1 MTYNPGE
8 ILLNEYRIEKKIGE
22 GAFGEVYLVTN
33 LSLKVQRAVKVLRQD
48 APGLGSQEFEGSRA
62 RFQLEAQ
69 LGAQL
74 NNPTA
79 NPHLLQV
86 HSFKTLDGLLLL
98 EMEYAPGGNLEH
110 RLAKLRAQ
118 KESMPIAEALQTAVE
133 VALGLAALHASNI
146 VHRDLKPSN
155 ILFDEHGHARV
166 ADLGLAQTLG
176 DYSQRSQLSDSL
188 APQHPGTPLYMS
200 PEQANTRRGLQSASD
215 IYALG
220 VVLFEM
226 LTGKNYNLL
235 KPGTRAASLRKDIP
249 ADLDKLLFQMLSDIP
264 KERPWDG
271 AEAARLLQAVL
282 DKKKKSFPWWLLI
295 TGLILAGCC
304 GSIAVYMLWPK
315 PGGAAPVPAPILPT
329 ISVSL
334 PTSQAISPTNIPV
347 VPTLGQVSAPATAAP
362 AATSTPAATATSG
375 PGIGSTFVR
384 KQDGMSMVFVP
395 AGKFTMGS
403 GSNDPREQPLHTV
416 NLSAFWIDQ
425 TDVTNAMF
433 KTFTQALNYKTQAE
447 VDGQAD
453 VFNTSAGFVST
464 TGADWQHPLGP
475 GSSLTGLDDHPVVQV
490 SWQDASSY
498 CAWAG
503 ASLPS
508 EAQWE
513 KAARGPQAK
522 IYPWGNQFNSNN
534 ANYGQKTGATSS
546 VTQYQSGASP
556 YGAYDMA
563 GNVWQWVADWYSENY
578 YQASPANDP
587 TGPGAGTYRGVRGGS
602 WYNAGPDVRTT
613 IRGTGVPSSSYSLIG
628 FRCVRSG
635 Q

>member
-1 MTYNPGE
+1 MTYNPGD
-8 ILLNEYRIEKKIGE
+8 ILLNEYRIEQKIGE

-33 LSLKVQRAVKVLRQD
+33 LALKVQRAVKVLRQD
-48 APGLGSQEFEGSRA
+48 TPGLGSKEFESNRA

-69 LGAQL
+69 LGARL

-86 HSFKTLDGLLLL
+86 HSFKALDGLLLL
-98 EMEYAPGGNLEH
+98 EMEYAPGGNLQG
-110 RLAKLRAQ
+110 RLAKLPAQ
-118 KESMPIAEALQTAVE
+118 KESLPIPEALRIGVE
-133 VALGLAALHASNI
+133 IALGLAALHAGNI

-166 ADLGLAQTLG
+166 ADLGLAQTLD
-176 DYSQRSQLSDSL
+176 DYSLRSQLSDSL
-188 APQHPGTPLYMS
+188 AVQHPGTPLYMS

-220 VVLFEM
+220 LILFEM

-235 KPGTRAASLRKDIP
+235 KPGTHAASLRKDIP
-249 ADLDKLLFQMLSDIP
+249 AHLDKLLFQMLSEIP
-264 KERPWDG
+264 RERPWDG

-282 DKKKKSFPWWLLI
+282 EKKQKSFPWWLLI
-295 TGLILAGCC
+295 VALVLAGCC
-304 GSIAVYMLWPK
+304 GSIALYMLWPK
-315 PGGAAPVPAPILPT
+315 PGGAAPAPDLIFPT
-329 ISVSL
+329 KSISN
-334 PTSQAISPTNIPV
+334 PTSQAVYPTDIPV
-347 VPTLGQVSAPATAAP
+347 VPTAGQASAPVATAI
-362 AATSTPAATATSG
+362 PAATATSG

-384 KQDGMSMVFVP
+384 TQDGMSMVFVP

-403 GSNDPREQPLHTV
+403 GNNASQEQPVHTV

-433 KTFTQALNYKTQAE
+433 KTFVQALSYKTQAE
-447 VDGQAD
+447 VNGKAE
-453 VFNTSAGFVST
+453 VFNTSTGFVAT

-475 GSSLTGLDDHPVVQV
+475 GSSLTGLDEHPVVQV
-490 SWQDASSY
+490 SWQDASNY

-513 KAARGPQAK
+513 KAARGPTPRV
-522 IYPWGNQFNSNN
+522 YPWGDQFNPNN

-563 GNVWQWVADWYSENY
+563 GNVWQWVADWYADNY
-578 YQASPANDP
+578 YQVSPGNDP
-587 TGPGAGTYRGVRGGS
+587 AGPGTGKYRGVRGGS
-602 WYNAGPDVRTT
+602 WFNAGPDVRTT
-613 IRGTGVPSSSYSLIG
+613 IRGTGVPASSYSLIG
-628 FRCVRSG
+628 FRCARG
-635 Q
+635 NTP